1 MEQVRDCEEADLGV
15 PSHGDEGEVGTDRG
29 KRKKPARLGFKLRR
43 VLNIARK
50 GDPCTPVQP
59 WKVEEDAE
67 DLGTSPARNGSH
79 TAAGD
84 NQKPTCSKQHLRHRF
99 PSVPR
104 SSSSRTLVP
113 NFWEAKDIL
122 LQHSGMSREG
132 ATSRSLE
139 EEKLAKPFLSRLPA
153 AAPSSSSDLKGRPG
167 YGFKLSTDLLRAFD
181 RIWALEEHHA
191 SSLSLVKKLGLE
203 LEQAQACVQELLQEN
218 QSEGEAV
225 LSVRDQLHEE
235 RRRRRRSE
243 SLRRK
248 LAREFSD
255 LKSVYLRSLRD
266 LESEKKAHEGLAE
279 FCDELAEGIR
289 EYEELRELRRS
300 DGGAAGHGRCR
311 RHLVLQVS
319 EAWLDA
325 RRQAKLARVRGG
337 DLAGEVEGFLQAIRL
352 HPAAEDRIK
361 GGAAAADR
369 RRSLESVPFND
380 AVSAPWNDEDDDDD
394 ELAGDLRRRRHSF
407 DLPGTARRS
416 KRVEE
421 GRRSDATW
429 RTLRSAPEDRRRRE
443 SLAAGDDEGPPPAL
457 PPGVKAN
464 TLEARLLEAR
474 LDSQRARHVAKQSV
488 S

>member
-167 YGFKLSTDLLRAFD
+167 YGFKPSTDLLRAFD

-191 SSLSLVKKLGLE
+191 SSLSL
-203 LEQAQACVQELLQEN
+203 ACVQELLQEN

-266 LESEKKAHEGLAE
+266 LESEKKAHEGAE

-300 DGGAAGHGRCR
+300 DGGAAGHGRRR

-352 HPAAEDRIK
+352 HPAAKTVSRAAPPPPIA
-361 GGAAAADR
+361 GAP
-369 RRSLESVPFND
+369 SSPSPSTTPSV
-380 AVSAPWNDEDDDDD
+380 
-394 ELAGDLRRRRHSF
+394 
-407 DLPGTARRS
+407 LPGTTKTTTTTSSPATCGGGATASTSPAPPGARSES
-416 KRVEE
+416 KKGEGPTRRGELCDPRRKIAAGGNLSPPATTRV
-421 GRRSDATW
+421 
-429 RTLRSAPEDRRRRE
+429 RRR
-443 SLAAGDDEGPPPAL
+443 PYPPA
-457 PPGVKAN
+457 
-464 TLEARLLEAR
+464 
-474 LDSQRARHVAKQSV
+474 
-488 S
+488 